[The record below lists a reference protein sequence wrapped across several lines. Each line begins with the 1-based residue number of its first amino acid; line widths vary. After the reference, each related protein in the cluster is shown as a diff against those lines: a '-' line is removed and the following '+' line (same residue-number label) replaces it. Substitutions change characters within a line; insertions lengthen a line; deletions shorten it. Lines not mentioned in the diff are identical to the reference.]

1 MKNIIKLL
9 IFISFINVNAQ
20 NFNCVKTIQKNGCSI
35 DLYNSTNNKVGD
47 IDLSNFS
54 WYYQTL
60 QNIKISDDINVFNL
74 INTCITTPTW
84 SSLADSLNS
93 WKVQCSVASIP
104 SNLDTT
110 QVDTSLINYI
120 FQFDTTINRLDSIL
134 ANIKNKPINDTTHT
148 AILALIQDT
157 LISKL
162 SLLDKSDIDTSLSQ
176 VIQLNQ
182 IIDSLGKLINKE
194 DTIHTSI
201 LNSIYSFMSR
211 LDTTNIDT
219 ALVNY
224 IFQFDRQNDTLS
236 AILQSLSKSDT
247 ALGQIAQLQQI
258 IDSLGVLSSKLQYI
272 YELDTSDLDT
282 NLINYIAQ
290 FERQND
296 SLSRIISLLY
306 NLKDTTNQAILNA
319 IKHNLE
325 DSLRTSTHINN
336 DSLNVHILNNI
347 VDSTYYLQLDS
358 VVKLL
363 NAKDTIDF
371 EFYKF
376 CYRSKADS
384 GVYNFNIIFNI
395 KNTSFPVFMN
405 LVDVDSMIEIF
416 RADYINNVFIGTF
429 PNYANDYIPCERWEE
444 YLNRLDTIKDT
455 LKALVFKPLTKNIT
469 GTQDTLYNCKG
480 LSFRANS
487 GASGTLVLYY
497 EDGETDSYDL
507 ETEDLPTWDNSTFI
521 SFVGYDATGVVG
533 KLRINAVG
541 CSQVPDNGCAK
552 VVPLLDCESSTPI
565 PTCVGWASGSGVWSS
580 ISGCWNTGQ

>member
-1 MKNIIKLL
+1 MQKIISL
-9 IFISFINVNAQ
+9 IFILSILCIKINAQ
-20 NFNCVKTIQKNGCSI
+20 TTVIDDGSFLYIQGSSIQRVHIHKDLCAVQKTADKVILTFS
-35 DLYNSTNNKVGD
+35 SNNTPFV
-47 IDLSNFS
+47 FS
-54 WYYQTL
+54 WNVAQSTAYKGGLNQTYDYIVGL
-60 QNIKISDDINVFNL
+60 LNTISTSTPPPSPNAGDSLLSSKIDTL
-74 INTCITTPTW
+74 INYVKMT
-84 SSLADSLNS
+84 
-93 WKVQCSVASIP
+93 
-104 SNLDTT
+104 DTT
-110 QVDTSLINYI
+110 QIDTSLINYI

-219 ALVNY
+219 ALINY

-236 AILQSLSKSDT
+236 AIL
-247 ALGQIAQLQQI
+247 
-258 IDSLGVLSSKLQYI
+258 
-272 YELDTSDLDT
+272 
-282 NLINYIAQ
+282 
-290 FERQND
+290 
-296 SLSRIISLLY
+296 
-306 NLKDTTNQAILNA
+306 NA
-319 IKHNLE
+319 IKSKEDTSNQSILNMIKQNLS
-325 DSLRTSTHINN
+325 DSLRTSVYVNN
-336 DSLNVHILNNI
+336 DSINVHVLNSV
-347 VDSTYYLQLDS
+347 VDSTYYVLLDS
-358 VVKLL
+358 IVKLL
-363 NAKDTIDF
+363 QKDT
-371 EFYKF
+371 
-376 CYRSKADS
+376 
-384 GVYNFNIIFNI
+384 
-395 KNTSFPVFMN
+395 T
-405 LVDVDSMIEIF
+405 
-416 RADYINNVFIGTF
+416 
-429 PNYANDYIPCERWEE
+429 
-444 YLNRLDTIKDT
+444 KDT
-455 LKALVFKPLTKNIT
+455 LKVLSFKPLTKDIA
-469 GTQDTLYNCKG
+469 GTVDTLYNCKG

-487 GASGTLVLYY
+487 TTTGTLILYY

-507 ETEDLPTWDNSTFI
+507 TTEDLPTWDNSTFI

>member
-236 AILQSLSKSDT
+236 AILNTIKTKQ
-247 ALGQIAQLQQI
+247 
-258 IDSLGVLSSKLQYI
+258 
-272 YELDTSDLDT
+272 DTS
-282 NLINYIAQ
+282 
-290 FERQND
+290 
-296 SLSRIISLLY
+296 
-306 NLKDTTNQAILNA
+306 NQAILNM
-319 IKHNLE
+319 IKQNLS
-325 DSLRTSTHINN
+325 DSLRTSVYVNN
-336 DSLNVHILNNI
+336 DSINVHVLNSV
-347 VDSTYYLQLDS
+347 VDSTYYVLLDS
-358 VVKLL
+358 IVKLL
-363 NAKDTIDF
+363 QKDT
-371 EFYKF
+371 
-376 CYRSKADS
+376 
-384 GVYNFNIIFNI
+384 
-395 KNTSFPVFMN
+395 T
-405 LVDVDSMIEIF
+405 
-416 RADYINNVFIGTF
+416 
-429 PNYANDYIPCERWEE
+429 
-444 YLNRLDTIKDT
+444 KDT
-455 LKALVFKPLTKNIT
+455 LKVLTFKPLTKNIA
-469 GTQDTLYNCKG
+469 GTVDTLYNCKG

-487 GASGTLVLYY
+487 TTTGTLILYY